1 MLIRHKAQM
10 QMKTTLARN
19 NTYYRLQ
26 LNDCLGQNKVNDLLN
41 YEISW

>member
-10 QMKTTLARN
+10 QMKTTHARN

-26 LNDCLGQNKVNDLLN
+26 LNDRLGQNKVNDLLN